1 MKIECKDLDHALR
14 EGSPE
19 LLEALSAHA
28 GACPSCRAALDH
40 WNELSNAAH
49 AMHRSWDSLDLWPRI
64 HQALAAESQAPRQKG
79 FAPLGILQ
87 ELGRSW
93 HKVAAIAAVIL
104 LTVSIAWVLMR
115 NFQPSIAQQPDPDA
129 EKRLLTEKALREIET
144 NESAYIQSIGKL
156 SKLVEPRIDNA
167 TSPLMVSYR
176 EKLALIDAAIAE
188 CRADIERNRF
198 NAHMRKELLSIYQE
212 KQRTLED
219 VMRINQ
225 NDLQ

>member
-1 MKIECKDLDHALR
+1 MKLECKHLDYALR

-19 LLEALSAHA
+19 LKEALAAHA
-28 GACPSCRAALDH
+28 EACPSCRAALDH

-49 AMHRSWDSLDLWPRI
+49 AMRRHWDSPDLWLRI
-64 HQALAAESQAPRQKG
+64 HQALADESQAPRQGKL
-79 FAPLGILQ
+79 APWGALQ

-93 HKVAAIAAVIL
+93 HKVAAVAAVIL
-104 LTVSIAWVLMR
+104 LTASIAWVLIR
-115 NFQPSIAQQPDPDA
+115 NFQPSVAQKPDPDA
-129 EKRLLTEKALREIET
+129 EKRLLTEWALREIEI
-144 NESAYIQSIGKL
+144 NESAYVQSIDRL

-176 EKLALIDAAIAE
+176 EKLTLIDAAIAE
-188 CRADIERNRF
+188 CRANIERNRF

-219 VMRINQ
+219 VMRIKP